1 MRLKRDVGFF
11 GFLRLFCAPGHSNL
25 LDRRSGDPRRFS
37 RKFSFLHRRLVR
49 IYSLWRRSSRGT
61 WLRLLVI
68 TANKKQVSYNP
79 KKKEVKKTMELAET
93 LTNP

>member
-1 MRLKRDVGFF
+1 
-11 GFLRLFCAPGHSNL
+11 
-25 LDRRSGDPRRFS
+25 
-37 RKFSFLHRRLVR
+37 LHRRLVR

-61 WLRLLVI
+61 WLRLLII

-79 KKKEVKKTMELAET
+79 KKKEVKKTMGLAET

>member
-1 MRLKRDVGFF
+1 
-11 GFLRLFCAPGHSNL
+11 
-25 LDRRSGDPRRFS
+25 
-37 RKFSFLHRRLVR
+37 LHRRLVR

-61 WLRLLVI
+61 WLWLLII

-79 KKKEVKKTMELAET
+79 KKKEVKKTVELVET